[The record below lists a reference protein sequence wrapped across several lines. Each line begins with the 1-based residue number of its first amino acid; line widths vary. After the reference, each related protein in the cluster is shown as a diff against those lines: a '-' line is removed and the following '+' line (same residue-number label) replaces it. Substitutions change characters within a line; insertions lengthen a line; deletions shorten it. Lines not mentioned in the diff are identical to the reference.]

1 MRSNRFRRSAP
12 EHRCPSCGEDHI
24 GVLFSPST
32 PMPRSTQAVE
42 DSVWYAVWPS
52 PWDSASVLAPLRS
65 VFLVDAEAGVV
76 EWQTEITDVVA
87 VPFESVD
94 AFRDLI
100 ARRWG
105 HPVTRVTG
113 TEPRPGWGV
122 AWRAAPVRHLGV
134 SRPEGAEALRSWDL
148 VSDLDEVW
156 RTALGYASPLP
167 ESDLGPSAQE
177 IPSVGR

>member
-1 MRSNRFRRSAP
+1 MRSSRFRRSAP

-32 PMPRSTQAVE
+32 PMPRSAREVE
-42 DSVWYAVWPS
+42 HSVWYAVWPA

-65 VFLVDAEAGVV
+65 VFLIDSEAGVV
-76 EWQTEITDVVA
+76 GWQTEITDVVA

-105 HPVTRVTG
+105 HPVTRVAG
-113 TEPRPGWGV
+113 TEPRPGWGI
-122 AWRAAPVRHLGV
+122 AWRALPVRRLGV
-134 SRPEGAEALRSWDL
+134 SRPNGAGALRSWDL
-148 VSDLDEVW
+148 VSDLDEAW
-156 RTALGYASPLP
+156 RAALGYASAPS
-167 ESDLGPSAQE
+167 ESDPGVSA
-177 IPSVGR
+177 SAD